1 MNKNKEPNQFVIH
14 ALALAIAAAV
24 LCGCRSPATAH
35 IETSCIDVMTSR
47 PAVQVAARVEFK
59 FGGNNGSR

>member
-1 MNKNKEPNQFVIH
+1 MNKNNEPNQLIIH
-14 ALALAIAAAV
+14 ALALAIAAAM

-35 IETSCIDVMTSR
+35 IETSCKDVLHAR

-59 FGGNNGSR
+59 FGGKNGSR